1 MCVCVSSSRS
11 VATAV
16 AALAVAAAWPLEMLM
31 KVKRAASE
39 IVQQHVRPSVCPSAI
54 FLSHWQLLLLQL
66 LLMLSVRCIESCRP
80 ATVWQL
86 PCGSQC
92 CNERLRLLLLLRHM
106 RRVVI
111 ETFSVCCCCCCWVSF
126 LRGNFQHTR
135 GRFKFF
141 FYDWR
146 RFLLEVAAVAA
157 CGMLAR
163 TFGFCL
169 PCLPLPTS
177 LTTLSHCPSV
187 VAHMRRMRLLF
198 QRRTHT
204 SCHTCHTAGAEVAEV
219 ARGDQQQSRDWESE
233 SENDNSTA
241 GNQFA
246 LPAIAA

>member
-1 MCVCVSSSRS
+1 MKHFPFV
-11 VATAV
+11 V
-16 AALAVAAAWPLEMLM
+16 AAVVGFPFCAEIFSTHVA
-31 KVKRAASE
+31 
-39 IVQQHVRPSVCPSAI
+39 
-54 FLSHWQLLLLQL
+54 
-66 LLMLSVRCIESCRP
+66 
-80 ATVWQL
+80 
-86 PCGSQC
+86 GS
-92 CNERLRLLLLLRHM
+92 
-106 RRVVI
+106 
-111 ETFSVCCCCCCWVSF
+111 S
-126 LRGNFQHTR
+126 
-135 GRFKFF
+135 FF

-204 SCHTCHTAGAEVAEV
+204 SCHTCHTAGAEVAKV
-219 ARGDQQQSRDWESE
+219 ARGDQQQPRDWESE